1 MPPHSSFSIS
11 LYLLITFY
19 AYELSLI
26 ILAFVQSLIL
36 LMKTTV
42 IPFLL
47 FIFQANSLS
56 LFVIIASNN
65 TTLQLLILAMFLIQY
80 FTYFTIYNIYNIIYF
95 FIIFAMCKV
104 CVGIFINIFLSRS
117 IDCSCKRIFVFL
129 EIFEMS
135 NLKL

>member
-104 CVGIFINIFLSRS
+104 CVGIFMNIFF
-117 IDCSCKRIFVFL
+117 IQKY
-129 EIFEMS
+129 
-135 NLKL
+135 